1 MSGALVGLRI
11 GGENK
16 LMRLHGERSCESVLT
31 ELLAWLRSVSDARL
45 RTYAGLLKVVSV
57 AQGRYTTALDDKERA
72 ILLAFFE
79 AHLGESCQPPSWAE
93 AFAAFP
99 GFEGWQA
106 GFPYMPAAS
115 IDACAD
121 VPWGF
126 LIDLD
131 AHPGSGGELQIY
143 INRHAR
149 FAWRDMGTGRA
160 EPCCVVPLA
169 HARKLTA
176 ADLSMLQGLLHQNF
190 YSDGIDPLL
199 PLREPSLSVLSP
211 LFPVPGA
218 SLAAAASGAAWLAR
232 LQLQAGHAQLLLER
246 AGLRATV
253 RQVSELQLDDPHCGH
268 WLRDALAPE
277 VLALTLAIYGPGASL
292 GQTARVAAQ
301 LPNSPFTLEPRNE
314 AAHEAGHQA
323 GHPAEGQTE
332 RQAGREAGHHTSAE
346 PARAAGGLP
355 LLALGLNPNTGLNLA
370 LSPRDGPAF
379 FDALRAC
386 FLDAGMSV
394 QGWRFLI
401 KQDNAVLRAILRF
414 FPPSARILGGFTH
427 FINLLASSLQH
438 EPLTLARCQPALR
451 GVERILDRTRGRPE
465 AMREEN
471 ARIFLRALMRAR
483 LTPEQEA
490 NLPHEAQDVSDYV
503 YAHTAVLKGA
513 TWASLCRRSD
523 AWHRALLIEVDPAK
537 DLRWPALLP
546 RHRSGAYV
554 AVELDCGYLL
564 AEEGLEQRH
573 CIGSYA
579 NACASGGTR
588 VFSLRQGS
596 EQGRRV
602 ATLELQRGHDG
613 VWRMVQIRGKANTLV
628 HDPLLLQAAD
638 QVVAAYG
645 AAVLAEEQA
654 LRSGLNRMSTSV
666 AGDYAP
672 PPYNLHRQEHW
683 TG

>member
-1 MSGALVGLRI
+1 MSGALVGFRI
-11 GGENK
+11 GGEKK
-16 LMRLHGERSCESVLT
+16 LLRLHGERSCESVLT
-31 ELLAWLRSVSDARL
+31 GLLAWLRSVSDARL
-45 RTYAGLLKVVSV
+45 QAYAGILKAVDV
-57 AQGRYTTALDDKERA
+57 AQGRFTAALEEKERA
-72 ILLAFFE
+72 VLLAFFE
-79 AHLGESCQPPSWAE
+79 DHLGESCQPPTWAE

-99 GFEGWQA
+99 ELEGWHA

-115 IDACAD
+115 INACAD

-126 LIDLD
+126 LLDLD
-131 AHPGSGGELQIY
+131 ADRGAGELQIY

-149 FAWRDMGTGRA
+149 FAWRDMGTTLA
-160 EPCCVVPLA
+160 APCCTVSLA

-176 ADLSMLQGLLHQNF
+176 TDVSALQGLLHQNF

-199 PLREPSLSVLSP
+199 PLRDPACSHLSP
-211 LFPVPGA
+211 PFPGMGA
-218 SLAAAASGAAWLAR
+218 TQAAGAGEDAWLAR
-232 LQLQAGHAQLLLER
+232 LHLQTGHARLLLER

-253 RQVSELQLDDPHCGH
+253 RQVSELRLDDPHCGA
-268 WLRDALAPE
+268 WLREALAPE
-277 VLALTLAIYGPGASL
+277 VLALTLAIHGPGASL
-292 GQTARVAAQ
+292 GQTARVAAH
-301 LPNSPFTLEPRNE
+301 LPSLPFLVEIRGAPQ
-314 AAHEAGHQA
+314 AIAGGTA
-323 GHPAEGQTE
+323 GVE
-332 RQAGREAGHHTSAE
+332 
-346 PARAAGGLP
+346 AGGLP
-355 LLALGLNPNTGLNLA
+355 LLALGLNPHAGLNLA

-386 FLDAGMSV
+386 FLEGGMSV

-401 KQDNAVLRAILRF
+401 KQDNAVLRAILQF
-414 FPPSARILGGFTH
+414 FPPSARILRGFTH

-438 EPLTLARCQPALR
+438 ERLSIARCQPALR

-471 ARIFLRALMRAR
+471 AHIFLRALMRAH
-483 LTPEQEA
+483 LSPEQEA
-490 NLPHEAQDVSDYV
+490 NLSHEAQDVSDFV

-523 AWHRALLIEVDPAK
+523 AWHRALLIAVDPAK
-537 DLRWPALLP
+537 DLRWHALLP
-546 RHRSGAYV
+546 QHQSGAYV

-588 VFSLRQGS
+588 VFSLRQGTA
-596 EQGRRV
+596 QGRRA
-602 ATLELQRGHDG
+602 ATLEVQRGHDG
-613 VWRMVQIRGKANTLV
+613 VWRMVQIRGKANTPV

-645 AAVLAEEQA
+645 AAVWAQTGPNG
-654 LRSGLNRMSTSV
+654 LRGFGASAV
-666 AGDYAP
+666 GDYAP
-672 PPYNLHRQEHW
+672 PPYVIHRQEHW